1 MGVITRLFSGKSGK
15 LIICRGRN
23 CRGIGMVAMA
33 GWGAGRNSGKLI
45 QSSGAFRGILRGLR
59 PSRWFAVTAVLICKD
74 AQMSAKLF
82 STLTACLLVLS
93 ALMPSVS
100 ADVEAVRG
108 KKYPLTKKHGPW
120 MVMVASIRD
129 VEEDRRMR
137 DGLSAAEAAD
147 ELVYQLRLLGIPAY
161 TYQLE
166 EKLGE
171 ISSTGD
177 SSSRKFVAQ
186 HGYISVL
193 AGNFPSNTDAEA
205 KKVLQY
211 IKTKFRPDF
220 LSDPKNGG
228 ILPRTPGRPGPL
240 SRAFLTANPLF
251 EGEIRDGEEEDFMV
265 ELNSG
270 QKYSLLQNESRYTL
284 VVATFFGGSV
294 MQVSGS
300 DSTRALGFFE
310 RNFGK
315 SLDDCALRAMQ
326 LADALRNAKKHGYDQ
341 EYEAWVLHEKYRS
354 LVTIGSFDSKDDPRI
369 RQLVTQFAGKPS
381 RDPRTGADVLV
392 GETFAIPKVTRRGQL
407 PQDSWVFDGT
417 PQIREVPRI
426 R

>member
-1 MGVITRLFSGKSGK
+1 
-15 LIICRGRN
+15 
-23 CRGIGMVAMA
+23 
-33 GWGAGRNSGKLI
+33 
-45 QSSGAFRGILRGLR
+45 
-59 PSRWFAVTAVLICKD
+59 
-74 AQMSAKLF
+74 MSAKLF
-82 STLTACLLVLS
+82 RTLSACLLLLSVLIPS
-93 ALMPSVS
+93 AS

-120 MVMVASIRD
+120 MIMVASIRD
-129 VEEDRRMR
+129 VEEDRRVK
-137 DGLSAAEAAD
+137 DGLSAEEAAD
-147 ELVYQLRLLGIPAY
+147 ELVYQLRQLGIPAY

-171 ISSTGD
+171 ISSTGAGN
-177 SSSRKFVAQ
+177 SRKFVAQ
-186 HGYISVL
+186 RGYISVL

-211 IKTKFRPDF
+211 IKTKFKPDF

-228 ILPRTPGRPGPL
+228 ILPRTPGRPSPL

-251 EGEIRDGEEEDFMV
+251 EGEVRDGEEEDFLV

-270 QKYSLLQNESRYTL
+270 QKHSLLQNKSRYTL

-294 MQVSGS
+294 MQVNGN
-300 DSTRALGFFE
+300 DSARAMGFFE

-315 SLDDCALRAMQ
+315 SLDDCALRAME
-326 LADALRNAKKHGYDQ
+326 LADALRNAKKHGYDRD
-341 EYEAWVLHEKYRS
+341 YEAWVLHEKYRS
-354 LVTIGSFDSKDDPRI
+354 MVTIGSFDSKDDPRI
-369 RQLVTQFAGKPS
+369 RPLIAQFGGKPS
-381 RDPRTGADVLV
+381 RDPRTGADVMV
-392 GETFAIPKVTRRGQL
+392 GETFAIPKVSRRGQL

-417 PQIREVPRI
+417 PQIREVPRV

>member
-1 MGVITRLFSGKSGK
+1 
-15 LIICRGRN
+15 
-23 CRGIGMVAMA
+23 
-33 GWGAGRNSGKLI
+33 
-45 QSSGAFRGILRGLR
+45 
-59 PSRWFAVTAVLICKD
+59 
-74 AQMSAKLF
+74 MSAKLF
-82 STLTACLLVLS
+82 RTLS
-93 ALMPSVS
+93 AGLLLLSVVMPSAS

-120 MVMVASIRD
+120 MIMVASIRD
-129 VEEDRRMR
+129 VEEDRRVK
-137 DGLSAAEAAD
+137 DGLSAEEAAD
-147 ELVYQLRLLGIPAY
+147 ELVYQLRQLGIPAY
-161 TYQLE
+161 TYQL
-166 EKLGE
+166 GE
-171 ISSTGD
+171 ISSTGA

-186 HGYISVL
+186 RGYISVL

-211 IKTKFRPDF
+211 IKTKFKPDF

-228 ILPRTPGRPGPL
+228 ILPRTPGRPSPL

-251 EGEIRDGEEEDFMV
+251 EGEVRDGEEEDFLV

-270 QKYSLLQNESRYTL
+270 QKHSLLQNKSRYTL

-294 MQVSGS
+294 MQVNGN
-300 DSTRALGFFE
+300 DSARAMGFFE

-326 LADALRNAKKHGYDQ
+326 LADALRNAKKHGYDRD
-341 EYEAWVLHEKYRS
+341 YEAWVLHEKYRS
-354 LVTIGSFDSKDDPRI
+354 MVTIGSFESKDDPRI
-369 RQLVTQFAGKPS
+369 RPLIAQFGGKPS
-381 RDPRTGADVLV
+381 RDPRTGADVMV
-392 GETFAIPKVTRRGQL
+392 GETFAIPKVSRRGQL

-417 PQIREVPRI
+417 PQIREVPRV

>member
-1 MGVITRLFSGKSGK
+1 
-15 LIICRGRN
+15 
-23 CRGIGMVAMA
+23 
-33 GWGAGRNSGKLI
+33 
-45 QSSGAFRGILRGLR
+45 
-59 PSRWFAVTAVLICKD
+59 
-74 AQMSAKLF
+74 MSAKRF
-82 STLTACLLVLS
+82 STLPACLLLLLSVLISS
-93 ALMPSVS
+93 AS

-129 VEEDRRMR
+129 VEEDRRVK
-137 DGLSAAEAAD
+137 DGLSAEEAAN

-211 IKTKFRPDF
+211 IKTKFKPDF

-228 ILPRTPGRPGPL
+228 ILPRTPGRPSPL
-240 SRAFLTANPLF
+240 SRAFLTANPLYD
-251 EGEIRDGEEEDFMV
+251 GEVRDGEEDSFIV
-265 ELNSG
+265 DLNSG
-270 QKYSLLQNESRYTL
+270 QKYSLLQNKSRYTL

-294 MQVSGS
+294 MQVSGN
-300 DSTRALGFFE
+300 DSARAMGFFE

-326 LADALRNAKKHGYDQ
+326 LADALRSAKKHGYDRD
-341 EYEAWVLHEKYRS
+341 YEAWVLHEKYRS
-354 LVTIGSFDSKDDPRI
+354 LVAIGSFESRDDPRI
-369 RQLVTQFAGKPS
+369 RPLIAQFSGKPS
-381 RDPRTGADVLV
+381 RDPRTGAEVLV

-417 PQIREVPRI
+417 PQILEVPRI